1 MLNGCQPSWR
11 EVNCTYGSGT
21 RTMMNLPPLIL
32 ASASSRR
39 VELLRQVVLDFRV
52 VVSDAPEIE
61 HDELTA
67 RETALVNAYRKAR
80 PVAKKFPD
88 ALVLAADTL
97 VHLNGA
103 IFGKPASLE
112 VAYEM
117 LQQLQGKTHSVIT
130 AVCLLNLRTHRQR
143 TFCESTS
150 VTFKPLDAVAIR
162 RYLAN
167 VNPLDK
173 AGGYAIQ
180 EGSDQIVERISG
192 SYTNVVGLPIEKL
205 KLELEAWP
213 SLSTASPGIHPSPGH
228 ASRKNRPDSG
238 SQPTQLRP

>member
-1 MLNGCQPSWR
+1 
-11 EVNCTYGSGT
+11 
-21 RTMMNLPPLIL
+21 MMNLPPLIL

-39 VELLRQVVLDFRV
+39 VELLRQLVLDFRV

-112 VAYEM
+112 QSYEM
-117 LQQLQGKTHSVIT
+117 LQQLQGKTHLVIT

-143 TFCESTS
+143 IFAESTT

-162 RYLAN
+162 RYLAT

-180 EGSDQIVERISG
+180 EGGEQLVERISG

-213 SLSTASPGIHPSPGH
+213 AIDLAAPGVIPSSGH
-228 ASRKNRPDSG
+228 ASRKTRTASG
-238 SQPTQLRP
+238 SDPTQLRP